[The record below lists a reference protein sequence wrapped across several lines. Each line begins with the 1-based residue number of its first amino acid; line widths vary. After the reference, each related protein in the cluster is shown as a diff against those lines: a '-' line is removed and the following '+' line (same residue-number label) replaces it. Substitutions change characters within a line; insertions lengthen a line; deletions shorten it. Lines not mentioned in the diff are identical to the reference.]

1 MEQFIYITLH
11 ESADRLAREAA
22 REAAAGNEADC
33 YIKAYQKVISFLIS
47 EHQKQNTAE
56 YTVTAT

>member
-22 REAAAGNEADC
+22 REAAAGEEADC
-33 YIKAYQKVISFLIS
+33 YMKAYQKVMPFLIS
-47 EHQKQNTAE
+47 EHQKHTEIE
-56 YTVTAT
+56 YEVTAT